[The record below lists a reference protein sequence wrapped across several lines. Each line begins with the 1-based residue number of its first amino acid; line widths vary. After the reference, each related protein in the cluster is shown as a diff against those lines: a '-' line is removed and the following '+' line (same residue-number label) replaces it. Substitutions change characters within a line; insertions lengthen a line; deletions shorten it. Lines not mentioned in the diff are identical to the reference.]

1 MAHSQTPIEVVVH
14 NFIQP
19 SGYYPAAGLTR
30 DAAGN
35 LYGTTVYGG
44 TANRGV
50 VYKLDNAGYT
60 VLYSFPGGA
69 AGSGP
74 YAGVVRDAAGNLY
87 GSTIYGG
94 GADAGVV
101 YKLDTAGQETV
112 LHGFGGGEGGSEPTG
127 VVLDAAGNLYGA
139 TTSGGTAGAGFVY
152 KVDTAGGYSFLHN
165 FAGRPDGAHPKAGL
179 VLDSAGNLYGTTNAG
194 GTDGHGTVY
203 MLDTTGHETVL
214 YSFTGRA
221 DGSGPESGVILDSAG
236 NLYGTTI
243 GGGSGNAG
251 VVYKLDTSGQE
262 TVLYS
267 FTGGAG
273 GGQPFAGVILDAAGN
288 LYGTTQ
294 FGGTDGQGVVYQV
307 SPDGQE
313 TVLHSFTG
321 GADGGSPVASVTF
334 GPKDDLYGTA
344 ENGGANG
351 DGAIFKVTPR

>member
-74 YAGVVRDAAGNLY
+74 YAGAVRDAKGNFY
-87 GSTIYGG
+87 GSTTYGG
-94 GADAGVV
+94 GADAV
-101 YKLDTAGQETV
+101 YK
-112 LHGFGGGEGGSEPTG
+112 
-127 VVLDAAGNLYGA
+127 
-139 TTSGGTAGAGFVY
+139 
-152 KVDTAGGYSFLHN
+152 
-165 FAGRPDGAHPKAGL
+165 
-179 VLDSAGNLYGTTNAG
+179 
-194 GTDGHGTVY
+194 
-203 MLDTTGHETVL
+203 
-214 YSFTGRA
+214 
-221 DGSGPESGVILDSAG
+221 
-236 NLYGTTI
+236 
-243 GGGSGNAG
+243 
-251 VVYKLDTSGQE
+251 
-262 TVLYS
+262 
-267 FTGGAG
+267 
-273 GGQPFAGVILDAAGN
+273 
-288 LYGTTQ
+288 
-294 FGGTDGQGVVYQV
+294 V

-334 GPKDDLYGTA
+334 SPAGDLYGTA